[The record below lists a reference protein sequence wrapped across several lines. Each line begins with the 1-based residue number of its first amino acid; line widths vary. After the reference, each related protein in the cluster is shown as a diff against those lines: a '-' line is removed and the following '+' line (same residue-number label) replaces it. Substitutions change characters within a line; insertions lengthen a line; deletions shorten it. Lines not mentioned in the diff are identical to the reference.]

1 MVETELFLI
10 DEIMQLMSY
19 ACIWGLLIGLMIML
33 IGLGCASA
41 INLLKRMF

>member
-1 MVETELFLI
+1 MIETELFAVE
-10 DEIMQLMSY
+10 EIMQLMSY
-19 ACIWGLLIGLMIML
+19 SCIWGLLIGLTIML